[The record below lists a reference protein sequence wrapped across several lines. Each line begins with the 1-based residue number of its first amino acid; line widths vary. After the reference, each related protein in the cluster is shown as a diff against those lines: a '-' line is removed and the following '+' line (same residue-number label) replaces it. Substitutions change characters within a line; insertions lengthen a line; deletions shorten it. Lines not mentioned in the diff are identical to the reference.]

1 MREEEYGDKVILALR
16 QKCAEIQW
24 ESQSIGEGIRMGG
37 RERAVHREWLFGGKC
52 SLLLPDTFT
61 DMDEI
66 DAAARYRNGSRPQII
81 KAEQNGDG
89 ALTFSLLP
97 REEREGKAGTAAML
111 EDIRGNMSKIW
122 KQAVFY
128 DRGEVQAGERKIPW
142 MDLKTFCLNGALYS
156 LIFLFDAGEDVAMGN
171 FHCSF
176 QRYDI
181 WKPVILK
188 LLTTL
193 EVTTLEVEEKN
204 HERLSD

>member
-16 QKCAEIQW
+16 QKYAQIRSEGQPVG
-24 ESQSIGEGIRMGG
+24 QSIWLNG
-37 RERAVHREWLFGGKC
+37 RERAVHRETLFGGRC
-52 SLLLPDTFT
+52 SLLLPEIFT
-61 DMDEI
+61 DMGETE
-66 DAAARYRNGSRPQII
+66 AAARYRNGNRPQII
-81 KAEQNGDG
+81 KAERKGDG
-89 ALTFSLLP
+89 VLAFSLLP
-97 REEREGKAGTAAML
+97 KEETEEKAGAAML
-111 EDIRGNMSKIW
+111 EHIRRNMAKIW

-128 DRGEVQAGERKIPW
+128 DVGEVQAGKRKIPW

-156 LIFLFDAGEDVAMGN
+156 LIFLFDAGDDVAMGN

-193 EVTTLEVEEKN
+193 KAEEEN